1 MHGVC
6 PSLPYDDAHTRPTRR
21 WVATRCP
28 SCSTAAFRCAATAS
42 SRHEYLY
49 TARCVRPAELGAGG
63 RGASDRLAV
72 PHRHAAGPRPR
83 CTGQR
88 AAAKALRPD
97 RIPRCRNRC
106 AAAGRAWQRRRA
118 RPGHAFAGALAKTR
132 HPADRDVAL
141 RAPAKCFSP
150 PPDDGRPPPAA
161 YPPVR
166 FLLLLSCG
174 RLDARGAFTGGAV
187 ARTCSRLAV
196 ASVCPRE
203 GRCDGPGGLS
213 GDCDGRGFFGCV
225 MVVSRL
231 LSRGT
236 ARGYDGLEISDS
248 ACAAG
253 SICERSTAKS
263 PSATMPIKRLSRST
277 TGRRL
282 TWRSLISLA
291 AFSTESSS

>member
-6 PSLPYDDAHTRPTRR
+6 PSLPYDNAHTRPTRR

-72 PHRHAAGPRPR
+72 PHRHSAGPRPR

-97 RIPRCRNRC
+97 RIPRHRNRC
-106 AAAGRAWQRRRA
+106 AAAGRVWQRRRA

-132 HPADRDVAL
+132 HPVDREVAL

-150 PPDDGRPPPAA
+150 PPDDGRSQPAVLPA
-161 YPPVR
+161 GAVFAAS
-166 FLLLLSCG
+166 FLRAFGRAWRVHGRCRCANLFAARRGIGLPMQGTLRQAG
-174 RLDARGAFTGGAV
+174 RLD
-187 ARTCSRLAV
+187 
-196 ASVCPRE
+196 
-203 GRCDGPGGLS
+203 
-213 GDCDGRGFFGCV
+213 
-225 MVVSRL
+225 
-231 LSRGT
+231 
-236 ARGYDGLEISDS
+236 
-248 ACAAG
+248 
-253 SICERSTAKS
+253 
-263 PSATMPIKRLSRST
+263 
-277 TGRRL
+277 
-282 TWRSLISLA
+282 W
-291 AFSTESSS
+291 